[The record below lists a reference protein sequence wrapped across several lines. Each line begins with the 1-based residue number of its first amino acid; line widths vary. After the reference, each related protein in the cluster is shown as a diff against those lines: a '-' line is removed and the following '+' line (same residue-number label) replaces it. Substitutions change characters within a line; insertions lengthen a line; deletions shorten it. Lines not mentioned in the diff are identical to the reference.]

1 MMTETQKI
9 EQLQELLSTVI
20 FALEMTQYEIEDAT
34 QSHNV
39 VQLADAYHQKMIDI
53 LHSDS

>member
-1 MMTETQKI
+1 MMTETQKL

-39 VQLADAYHQKMIDI
+39 VQLADSYHQKMIDI
-53 LHSDS
+53 LHHD

>member
-1 MMTETQKI
+1 MMTETQKL

-20 FALEMTQYEIEDAT
+20 FALEMTQYEIDDPT

-39 VQLADAYHQKMIDI
+39 VQLADDYHQKMIDI
-53 LHSDS
+53 LHHD